1 MKKGLLTLKNR
12 VEKFIADNKLDFSDK
27 GSGLN
32 SNCTTL
38 AGFICY
44 VQVNTALDGRD
55 NGYEIINNLPISSE
69 AIKELTRVYDH
80 AWLNNYDEYWET
92 SDATENYIF

>member
-1 MKKGLLTLKNR
+1 MKKGLLKLKNR
-12 VEKFIADNKLDFSDK
+12 VEKFITDNKLDFSDK

-44 VQVNTALDGRD
+44 VMEDKD
-55 NGYEIINNLPISSE
+55 SGYEIIENLHLPFE
-69 AIKELTRVYDH
+69 ATKELIRVYDH
-80 AWLNNYDEYWET
+80 AWLNNYDNYWET
-92 SDATENYIF
+92 SDARENYIF